1 MARNG
6 RFAHIVG
13 WGMYVPQQRRTN
25 EDIAAMVDTSD
36 EWIMSRTGIRE
47 RRIAASH
54 ESTATMAI
62 RAGEAA
68 LRVANLAPQ
77 DLDLVIVAS
86 ATPEH
91 IFPAT
96 ACLVQDNLGAERA
109 GAFDLSAAC
118 SGFIYGVSLASQ
130 AIRTGAIDT
139 ALIIGSETL
148 SRFVDWKDRETC
160 ILFGDGAGAVV
171 LAGSNEPGGVLSCT
185 MRSDG
190 SGGDLLSLPAGGAR
204 FPTSVET
211 LADNMHTIKM
221 NGREVFRFATRVMA
235 DAARV
240 VVEKAGWQMEDVQLI
255 VPHQANS
262 RIIRMAVR
270 RLKVPEDRVFMNLDR
285 YGNTSSA
292 SVPIALCEAL
302 AEGRVEP
309 GDQIVLVGFGA
320 GLTWAAAAIEW
331 AAPWPVTPQP
341 RQQELVRRYQR
352 VSARGRSSWRR
363 IRRRLW
369 GVLRWLQGKR
379 ED

>member
-1 MARNG
+1 
-6 RFAHIVG
+6 
-13 WGMYVPQQRRTN
+13 
-25 EDIAAMVDTSD
+25 
-36 EWIMSRTGIRE
+36 
-47 RRIAASH
+47 
-54 ESTATMAI
+54 
-62 RAGEAA
+62 
-68 LRVANLAPQ
+68 
-77 DLDLVIVAS
+77 
-86 ATPEH
+86 
-91 IFPAT
+91 
-96 ACLVQDNLGAERA
+96 
-109 GAFDLSAAC
+109 
-118 SGFIYGVSLASQ
+118 
-130 AIRTGAIDT
+130 
-139 ALIIGSETL
+139 
-148 SRFVDWKDRETC
+148 
-160 ILFGDGAGAVV
+160 
-171 LAGSNEPGGVLSCT
+171 
-185 MRSDG
+185 
-190 SGGDLLSLPAGGAR
+190 
-204 FPTSVET
+204 VET

-240 VVEKAGWQMEDVQLI
+240 VVEKAGWRMEDVRLI

-262 RIIRMAVR
+262 RIIQMAVR

-302 AEGRVEP
+302 AEGRIEP

-363 IRRRLW
+363 VRRRLW
-369 GVLRWLQGKR
+369 GLLRWLQGKR